1 MKQTRILIVDDH
13 PLVRQGL
20 SLNLTA
26 QPDFEVCGEVE
37 TEHEALEMV
46 EKMQPDLML
55 IDISLRSGNGIEVIK
70 QVKNRHPKIK
80 MLAISAFQENFYGE
94 RVLRAGASGY
104 LNKQESQT
112 RLLEA
117 VRTVLRGERF
127 VSFQLSRRLIAQALE
142 GSGETRETTEMLSNR
157 ELEVFRMIGQGLTTG
172 VIASK
177 LHLSRHTIDSHRE
190 NIKRKI
196 GARNSGELNR
206 KAIQWFL
213 ENG

>member
-37 TEHEALEMV
+37 TEHEALEMA

-80 MLAISAFQENFYGE
+80 MLAISAFEENFYGE

-127 VSFQLSRRLIAQALE
+127 VSFQLSRRLIAQAL
-142 GSGETRETTEMLSNR
+142 